1 MMRGHTPAV
10 GLGRRAWV
18 ALCTLLWVP
27 AVWSHTLS
35 ESHSNWRI
43 DGRIVHLTF
52 TVPNAEARR
61 LGTGGAMPAASV
73 LGGYIAKHVTARSN
87 GLDCVQQ
94 QAPEE
99 LSSAPVVQQFEITFQ
114 CPLDRKFELGSS
126 AFFELVPSHTNYAQ
140 IQTESGEFVEQLI
153 TRDRPVL
160 DVTEVSGHELES
172 AGFFTYVGLGIWH
185 IFTGTDHQA
194 FLLGLILLSRRLKDL
209 VFVITGFTI
218 GHSLTLALAVTG
230 ILRPHA
236 EYIDALI
243 GLTIALVGSEI
254 VAGATG
260 RRGVIAVG
268 LSALLA
274 VMALGAALGLGGLPT
289 LLLLGAGLAASCYL
303 MISGRVHDAVR
314 LRMGVTVV
322 FGLIHG
328 FGFAA
333 GLLEMRLPAK
343 NLAELLFG
351 FNLGVEIG
359 QLSLV
364 LTVVGLAALAVRVRV
379 GLPRR
384 MVADVA
390 SMLLVAVGL
399 FWFVTRSYV

>member
-1 MMRGHTPAV
+1 MMPRS
-10 GLGRRAWV
+10 W
-18 ALCTLLWVP
+18 ALITLLTLLWSP
-27 AVWSHTLS
+27 GAFSHTLS

-61 LGTGGAMPAASV
+61 LGTQGSMPAARV
-73 LGGYIAKHVTARSN
+73 IGAYVAKHVLARSN

-94 QAPEE
+94 QAPE
-99 LSSAPVVQQFEITFQ
+99 LLAAAPVVQQFEITFQ
-114 CPLDRKFELGSS
+114 CPEDRKFELGSS

-140 IQTESGEFVEQLI
+140 IQTESGDFVEQLI
-153 TRDRPVL
+153 TRDRQVL
-160 DVTEVSGHELES
+160 DVTEVSGRKLES
-172 AGFFTYVGLGIWH
+172 AGFFTYVGLGVWH
-185 IFTGTDHQA
+185 IFTGLDHQA
-194 FLLGLILLSRRLKDL
+194 FLVGLILLSRRLKDL
-209 VFVITGFTI
+209 VLVITGFTI

-254 VAGATG
+254 VAAATG
-260 RRGVIAVG
+260 RRGLIVIG
-268 LSALLA
+268 LSALML
-274 VMALGAALGLGGLPT
+274 VMALGTALGYGGLPT
-289 LLLLGAGLAASCYL
+289 LLLLGAGLAAACYL

-333 GLLEMRLPAK
+333 GLLEMKLPAR

-364 LTVVGLAALAVRVRV
+364 LTVVGLAALATRVRWA
-379 GLPRR
+379 LPRR

>member
-1 MMRGHTPAV
+1 MMLKVWA
-10 GLGRRAWV
+10 LI
-18 ALCTLLWVP
+18 ALCTVSWSP

-61 LGTGGAMPAASV
+61 LGTQGSMPATREIGAYV
-73 LGGYIAKHVTARSN
+73 AKHVLARSN
-87 GLDCVQQ
+87 GRDCVQQ
-94 QAPEE
+94 QAPEV
-99 LSSAPVVQQFEITFQ
+99 LAASPVVQQFEITFQ
-114 CPLDRKFELGSS
+114 CPEDRQFELGSS

-140 IQTESGEFVEQLI
+140 IQTESGDFVEQLI
-153 TRDRPVL
+153 TRDRQVL
-160 DVTEVSGHELES
+160 DVSEVSGRKLES
-172 AGFFTYVGLGIWH
+172 AGFFTYVGLGVWH
-185 IFTGTDHQA
+185 IFTGVDHQA
-194 FLLGLILLSRRLKDL
+194 FLVGLILLSRRLKDL
-209 VFVITGFTI
+209 VLVITGFTI

-254 VAGATG
+254 VAAATG
-260 RRGVIAVG
+260 RRGLIVIG
-268 LSALLA
+268 LSALML
-274 VMALGAALGLGGLPT
+274 VMALGTALGYGGLPT
-289 LLLLGAGLAASCYL
+289 LLLLGAGLAAACYL

-333 GLLEMRLPAK
+333 GLLEMKLPAR

-364 LTVVGLAALAVRVRV
+364 LTVVGLAALATRVRWA
-379 GLPRR
+379 LPRR
-384 MVADVA
+384 LVSDVA

>member
-1 MMRGHTPAV
+1 MKF
-10 GLGRRAWV
+10 RRLALIV
-18 ALCTLLWVP
+18 ASTFLWSG
-27 AVWSHTLS
+27 AWSHTLS

-61 LGTGGAMPAASV
+61 LGAGGTMPAASV
-73 LGGYIAKHVTARSN
+73 IAGYLAKHVTARSS
-87 GLDCVQQ
+87 GVDCLQQ

-99 LSSAPVVQQFEITFQ
+99 LSAAPVVRQFEITFQ
-114 CPLDRKFELGSS
+114 CPADKNFELGSS

-140 IQTESGEFVEQLI
+140 IQTASGDFVEQLI
-153 TRDRPVL
+153 TRDRQVL
-160 DVTEVSGHELES
+160 DVTQAAGHELES

-185 IFTGTDHQA
+185 IFTGVDHQA
-194 FLLGLILLSRRLKDL
+194 FLVGLILLSRRLKDL

-254 VAGATG
+254 VGEATG
-260 RRGVIAVG
+260 KRGVIAIGLVG
-268 LSALLA
+268 LSGL
-274 VMALGAALGLGGLPT
+274 MALGTALGFGGLPT
-289 LLLLGAGLAASCYL
+289 LLLLGAGLAGSCYL
-303 MISGRVHDAVR
+303 MISGRVLDAVR

-333 GLLEMRLPAK
+333 GLLEMKLPAE

-364 LTVVGLAALAVRVRV
+364 LSVVGLAALAVRLGI

-384 MVADVA
+384 LVADLA

>member
-1 MMRGHTPAV
+1 MMRGWAS
-10 GLGRRAWV
+10 LAW
-18 ALCTLLWVP
+18 LMLLAAP

-61 LGTGGAMPAASV
+61 LGAGGSMPAANV
-73 LGGYIAKHVTARSN
+73 LGAYLSRHVLARSN
-87 GLDCVQQ
+87 GLACAV
-94 QAPEE
+94 QAPPE
-99 LSSAPVVQQFEITFQ
+99 LLSAAPVVQRFEITFQ
-114 CPLDRKFELGSS
+114 CPEDRNFELGSS
-126 AFFELVPSHTNYAQ
+126 AFLELVPSHTNYAQ
-140 IQTESGEFVEQLI
+140 IQTASGEFVEQLI
-153 TRDRPVL
+153 TRDRQIL
-160 DVTEVSGHELES
+160 DVTEVSGHQLES
-172 AGFFTYVGLGIWH
+172 AGFLTYVGLGIWH
-185 IFTGTDHQA
+185 IFTGVDHQA
-194 FLLGLILLSRRLKDL
+194 FLVGLILLSRRLKDL

-254 VAGATG
+254 VAEASG
-260 RRGVIAVG
+260 RRMFIAVSLG
-268 LSALLA
+268 VLLLL
-274 VMALGAALGLGGLPT
+274 MALVTALGFAGLPT
-289 LLLLGAGLAASCYL
+289 LLLLGAGLAGSCYL
-303 MISGRVHDAVR
+303 MISGRVQSGVR
-314 LRMGVTVV
+314 LRLGVTVV

-333 GLLEMRLPAK
+333 GLLEMKLPAE
-343 NLAELLFG
+343 NLAKLLFG

-364 LTVVGLAALAVRVRV
+364 LGVLGLAALVARS
-379 GLPRR
+379 GFAPPRR
-384 MVADVA
+384 LVSDLA

-399 FWFVTRSYV
+399 FWFVSRSYV